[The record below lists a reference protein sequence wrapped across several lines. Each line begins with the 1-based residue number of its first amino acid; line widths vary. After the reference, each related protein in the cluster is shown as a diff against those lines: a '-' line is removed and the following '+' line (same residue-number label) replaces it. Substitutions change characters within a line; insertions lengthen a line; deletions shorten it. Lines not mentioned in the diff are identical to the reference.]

1 MVNQAISGKLK
12 DAEFTKDST
21 FGLNIPVEIEDV
33 PKTILNPINAWSDAE
48 KYKAQANDLIQRF
61 EDNFKKFGPE
71 VEHISD
77 KGAFNK

>member
-1 MVNQAISGKLK
+1 IK
-12 DAEFTKDST
+12 
-21 FGLNIPVEIEDV
+21 DV